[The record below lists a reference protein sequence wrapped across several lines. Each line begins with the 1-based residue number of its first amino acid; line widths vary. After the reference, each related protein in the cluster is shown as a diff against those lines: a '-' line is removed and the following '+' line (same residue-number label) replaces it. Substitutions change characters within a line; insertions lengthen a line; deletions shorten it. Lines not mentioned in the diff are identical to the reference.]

1 MNRVKF
7 ETLLIVL
14 LLFVVGFLGYKL
26 YFIKNKSIVTTET
39 KSSII
44 NALDKIQK
52 SNSASYI
59 GYDSQR
65 KLSIAE
71 DIAEIS
77 GILDQKSTE
86 IKHIDEKN
94 STAKNLNYIFN
105 KNYKNTFIKESLQNE
120 YTINSLV
127 TDINNKEY
135 KNCDTKKLAKTL
147 EKKYIYVFLG
157 HFKESEAIK
166 LAQYFEYQGFDSIIK
181 VIDKKYHFVLVKFE
195 TIKSA
200 NEFKIWAINQG
211 LFDTKIIK
219 N

>member
-1 MNRVKF
+1 MRHTKF
-7 ETLLIVL
+7 EIIIIFL
-14 LLFVVGFLGYKL
+14 LLGIVGFLVYKL
-26 YFIKNKSIVTTET
+26 YFPNKIIDTKIPNASIV
-39 KSSII
+39 K
-44 NALDKIQK
+44 ALDKIQK
-52 SNSASYI
+52 SNSAQYI
-59 GYDSQR
+59 GYESQK

-77 GILDQKSTE
+77 GILDQKNTV

-94 STAKNLNYIFN
+94 STAKNINYIFN
-105 KNYKNTFIKESLQNE
+105 KNYKNTFIKESTQNE

-135 KNCDTKKLAKTL
+135 KNYDTNKLSKTL

-166 LAQYFEYQGFDSIIK
+166 LVQYLEYQGFNAILKII
-181 VIDKKYHFVLVKFE
+181 DEKYHFVLVKFE

-211 LFDTKIIK
+211 FFDTKIIK